1 MLEHDAKR
9 TSDRISCLSTS
20 TSSAYRQAHKSKCSV
35 YTHSLPWDNTMKNKI
50 ELGKKPRQLS
60 TPTHPM
66 RYCSAHHINP
76 AATASQEHGF
86 DRRW

>member
-9 TSDRISCLSTS
+9 TLDRISCQPAPRLPTGKH
-20 TSSAYRQAHKSKCSV
+20 TKANALF
-35 YTHSLPWDNTMKNKI
+35 THTLPWDNTMKNKI

>member
-1 MLEHDAKR
+1 
-9 TSDRISCLSTS
+9 
-20 TSSAYRQAHKSKCSV
+20 
-35 YTHSLPWDNTMKNKI
+35 MKNKI

-76 AATASQEHGF
+76 AATALIVAGKALK
-86 DRRW
+86 